1 MNHNSPAELVETVPV
16 PSQEFR
22 HALSRKLRAPLN
34 EIMGFAQLL
43 ATDAPAKNQDD
54 SAQQI
59 LSGAKKLLEIIDREL
74 DNPHER
80 ARRKSTT
87 PAGAPFDVLYIEDE
101 PANAVLVRRTLAQ
114 RTHLR
119 LLHAAS
125 GEAGLDLAKDRLP
138 SLILLDLNLP
148 GIGGAEV
155 LRCLQQDANTAN
167 IPVVVISADATPS
180 QIERLL
186 AAGARDYLTK
196 PFKIQN
202 FLAVVD
208 QIIEEQSA

>member
-1 MNHNSPAELVETVPV
+1 MKENSHTDLLESAAGLP
-16 PSQEFR
+16 QEFR

-34 EIMGFAQLL
+34 DIMGFAQLL
-43 ATDAPAKNQDD
+43 AAETQPKDQDNN
-54 SAQQI
+54 AHQI
-59 LSGAKKLLEIIDREL
+59 LSAAKRLLEIIDREL
-74 DNPHER
+74 DNPKPDAELQ
-80 ARRKSTT
+80 STA
-87 PAGAPFDVLYIEDE
+87 PAGLGFDVLYIEDE

-114 RTHLR
+114 RAHLR
-119 LLHAAS
+119 LLHAS
-125 GEAGLDLAKDRLP
+125 TGEAGLDLAKERLP

-148 GIGGAEV
+148 GIDGAEV
-155 LRCLQQDANTAN
+155 LRRLQQDADTAN

-186 AAGARDYLTK
+186 ASGARDYLTK

-208 QIIEEQSA
+208 QIIEKQCV